1 MNPDLAPEDFGEIP
15 TLTELNK
22 FYDKIDVNANPP
34 QYNVGDKL
42 IFKTGGNRKWVKV
55 LPTNR
60 DNIKLKIM
68 LGENGID
75 MSFYKSSFD
84 EGTGQ
89 SLYKFNPEKWLA
101 SQPEK
106 MAMYLNQEVLGN
118 QLDTGN
124 LMDLDEFV
132 SGIKHEPN
140 NDQVDMK
147 AVGLYKD
154 FLGLDKPGG
163 GGYAGGKRKSRK
175 SRNSKKSKKSRKSRK
190 QRK

>member
-22 FYDKIDVNANPP
+22 FYDKIDVNANPL

-106 MAMYLNQEVLGN
+106 MAAYLNQEVLGN
-118 QLDTGN
+118 KLDVGN
-124 LMDLDEFV
+124 LLDIDEFV
-132 SGIKHEPN
+132 SGRKYDSN
-140 NDQVDMK
+140 NDQADAE

-154 FLGLDKPGG
+154 YLGLDKSKGG
-163 GGYAGGKRKSRK
+163 RGLRKK
-175 SRNSKKSKKSRKSRK
+175 SKNSKKSKKSRKSRK